1 MMSFV
6 LLIFIIL
13 AVDALIFF
21 IITSRSQAEKSDEA
35 AEAALDLRIENVRAF
50 ISDNWTVSAPNL
62 SLQTTLI
69 VGSSRPDRTLTS

>member
-21 IITSRSQAEKSDEA
+21 IITSRSKAEKSDEA

-50 ISDNWTVSAPNL
+50 ISDN
-62 SLQTTLI
+62 
-69 VGSSRPDRTLTS
+69 